1 MTPALRARVAVAVGK
16 GARKAW
22 EEVARR
28 ARARRRVCRIMKTA
42 ESMKTKR
49 CYLFRCE
56 VIRGVSRGRSVSF
69 QDKALSIKKSGR
81 WDHGSTSGWPQI
93 SALVTHALMPFSLGA
108 KPKQQR
114 LNAFRARVLAS
125 VVNSSFTLTQVPHLD
140 PTSTCRNSEVKAQSL
155 EYQPLRAYFRETV
168 AYHHHKPCCTDLP
181 MRPPAGL
188 HSMLPGPSPP
198 PHRP

>member
-69 QDKALSIKKSGR
+69 QDKALSIKKADAG
-81 WDHGSTSGWPQI
+81 T
-93 SALVTHALMPFSLGA
+93 TGA
-108 KPKQQR
+108 RAGGPR
-114 LNAFRARVLAS
+114 LAR
-125 VVNSSFTLTQVPHLD
+125 
-140 PTSTCRNSEVKAQSL
+140 
-155 EYQPLRAYFRETV
+155 
-168 AYHHHKPCCTDLP
+168 
-181 MRPPAGL
+181 
-188 HSMLPGPSPP
+188 
-198 PHRP
+198 